1 MRNWIAG
8 IMTALGSLLVLA
20 GAVVFALKAA
30 APPESADDHAH
41 VPVHR
46 PAMEVGVPPVSATER
61 LLRAARRAAPADRLI
76 GWGVVLLLLA
86 AITAGAIAFNLG
98 ASAASR

>member
-8 IMTALGSLLVLA
+8 IMTVLGSLLVLA
-20 GAVVFALKAA
+20 GAAVVALKAA
-30 APPESADDHAH
+30 APPADADDHDH

-46 PAMEVGVPPVSATER
+46 PGMEVGVPRVRTTAR
-61 LLRAARRAAPADRLI
+61 ILRAARRVPDADRLI
-76 GWGVVLLLLA
+76 GWGVLLLLLA

-98 ASAASR
+98 ASAASK